1 MSESSP
7 YADEIAASNLLSHLY
22 LTPVLVELVRGG
34 VPDHLNHGPLHASD
48 LAKRAGLN
56 ELSLTRAL
64 RALAASGAFQ
74 EVIEMLTVPYEP
86 NPRVSIVDMMMLL
99 YFGEARQRTVD
110 EYSEL
115 FRATGLELTRVL
127 PTACA
132 FSIVEARP
140 V

>member
-7 YADEIAASNLLSHLY
+7 YADAIAASNLLSHLY

-64 RALAASGAFQ
+64 RALAACGAFQ
-74 EVIEMLTVPYEP
+74 EVSPGVFA
-86 NPRVSIVDMMMLL
+86 NNSV
-99 YFGEARQRTVD
+99 
-110 EYSEL
+110 SEL
-115 FRATGLELTRVL
+115 FCDRPGSGLALYL
-127 PTACA
+127 CQKWH
-132 FSIVEARP
+132 ILRP
-140 V
+140 GWKLLYE